1 MEKYVSSHKVKP
13 KTDFPGET
21 QLVKVDNQVL
31 ERHGTCERAL
41 RKPDAQKIS
50 SGLRRGRKSPFA
62 EVGFGIFGKNLD
74 LFFSWAVFL
83 LNCRSLTEVQWFE
96 PVQLR

>member
-50 SGLRRGRKSPFA
+50 SGLRRGRKSPFT
-62 EVGFGIFGKNLD
+62 EVGFGIFG
-74 LFFSWAVFL
+74 FGIFG
-83 LNCRSLTEVQWFE
+83 
-96 PVQLR
+96 